1 MAQRSKMAP
10 ERIRHRIACQHLRAS
25 LPGLM
30 LRGERGSIA
39 QNKASAARISMGNK
53 NTVSSIFIAG
63 YCVAAVSGAMQVH
76 SLICGCAT
84 LRN

>member
-53 NTVSSIFIAG
+53 KNTVSSIFLLPDTAWRR
-63 YCVAAVSGAMQVH
+63 YPAQCKF
-76 SLICGCAT
+76 T
-84 LRN
+84 R